1 MPRQEAWFFKSI
13 PNIIKTSIYKN
24 KNLNDLSQ
32 LEYIYIYIYKL
43 AKIHLA
49 YSFVF

>member
-1 MPRQEAWFFKSI
+1 MPRQEVWFFKSI
-13 PNIIKTSIYKN
+13 PDIIKTSLYKN
-24 KNLNDLSQ
+24 KNLNDLNQ
-32 LEYIYIYIYKL
+32 LEKKIFL